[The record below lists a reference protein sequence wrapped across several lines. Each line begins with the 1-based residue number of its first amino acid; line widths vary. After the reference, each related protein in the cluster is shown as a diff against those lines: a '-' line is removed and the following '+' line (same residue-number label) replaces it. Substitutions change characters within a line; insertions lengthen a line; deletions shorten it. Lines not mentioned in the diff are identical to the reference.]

1 MQVSLL
7 GLTFH
12 EFDVGMTDVI
22 LFLFC
27 LFFLYQLFKYK
38 AKKEALLIFLG
49 LTASSLFGALF
60 HFFFPLKATT
70 PDGFFVWSLVALSIG
85 LIIFGALSYTVKAFS
100 KNKKLYWAVP
110 IIYVGVFIAH
120 FFFVSYTY
128 PGIILFYGPSI
139 LLLGVLAVV
148 KLFHTDHVYS
158 YLLGGVILSFL
169 AAFVQV
175 SKINIHPEYFN
186 FNSLY
191 HSIQLVGIYSMYL
204 FFMKI
209 K

>member
-1 MQVSLL
+1 MQISLF

-12 EFDVGMTDVI
+12 EFDVGMTDVL

-27 LFFLYQLFKYK
+27 LFFLYQLLKYK
-38 AKKEALLIFLG
+38 AEKEAVLIFLG
-49 LTASSLFGALF
+49 LTTSSLFGALF

-70 PDGFFVWSLVALSIG
+70 PPGFFVWSLVALSIG
-85 LIIFGALSYTVKAFS
+85 LIIFGALSYTVKVFS
-100 KNKKLYWAVP
+100 KNKKLYWLAP
-110 IIYVGVFIAH
+110 LIYVGVFMTH
-120 FFFVSYTY
+120 FFFISYTY

-139 LLLGVLAVV
+139 LLLGIVSCI
-148 KLFHTDHVYS
+148 KLFKTEYIYG
-158 YLLGGVILSFL
+158 YLLSSVLLSFL

-175 SKINIHPEYFN
+175 SHINIHPEYFN

-191 HSIQLVGIYSMYL
+191 HAIQLIGVYCMYL
-204 FFMKI
+204 FFIKI